1 MDTIGKLGKLG
12 EDAAT
17 ARLVALGW
25 QILDRNWRCREGE
38 LDIVARDGAAV
49 VFCEVKTRSGTRFG
63 PPAGAVDRRKA
74 ARIRRLAVRW
84 LQDRRGTAGWRPP
97 ALIRFDVLGVTL
109 VGGVPRVEHLRGA
122 F

>member
-1 MDTIGKLGKLG
+1 MDGIGKVG

-25 QILDRNWRCREGE
+25 QILDRNWRCRAGE
-38 LDIVARDGAAV
+38 LDIVARDGPVV
-49 VFCEVKTRSGTRFG
+49 VFCEVKTRSTGRFG
-63 PPAGAVDRRKA
+63 APAGAVDARKA

-84 LQDRRGTAGWRPP
+84 LQDRRGAPGWRPP
-97 ALIRFDVLGVTL
+97 AVVRFDVLGVTL
-109 VGGVPRVEHLRGA
+109 VAGVPCVEHLRGV